1 MKELSEEELNLL
13 VNEAMND
20 TVGWVDNGAPVS
32 LRDWYGNDAQ
42 GVLDFTKGF
51 KYGYSKGKRDG
62 AESTD
67 SAKSTKDTF
76 KKKLNK
82 LRKELGKRKLGV

>member
-1 MKELSEEELNLL
+1 MKDLSEEELNRL

-20 TVGWVDNGAPVS
+20 TMDWLDNGAPVL

-51 KYGYSKGKRDG
+51 KYGYSKGKRDC
-62 AESTD
+62 AESID
-67 SAKSTKDTF
+67 GAKSTKGTF

-82 LRKELGKRKLGV
+82 LRKELGKRKLSV